1 MEKIKVMA
9 QKLYFEREVSMKK
22 ILRVQ
27 PWYTIIMTAVVFI
40 CFVVFLFLGQI
51 MNWEENSFSI
61 LWYFLIGICA
71 LIALAIFMYYLQFAI
86 VDEKGILIRG
96 LFYKIAIL
104 HWSDIKE
111 ITSEKVVTHNSRG
124 GISLN
129 WLIIKTDKKED
140 VHGRAGVNRRK
151 KSPWTIIAN
160 VRNRTIIGN
169 YYLITEPMSERDIQ
183 GIIRN
188 LKNQK

>member
-1 MEKIKVMA
+1 
-9 QKLYFEREVSMKK
+9 
-22 ILRVQ
+22 
-27 PWYTIIMTAVVFI
+27 
-40 CFVVFLFLGQI
+40 
-51 MNWEENSFSI
+51 
-61 LWYFLIGICA
+61 
-71 LIALAIFMYYLQFAI
+71 MYYLQFAI

-96 LFYKIAIL
+96 LFYKIATL
-104 HWSDIKE
+104 RWSDIKE

-140 VHGRAGVNRRK
+140 VHGRAGANRRK

-188 LKNQK
+188 LKNQE

>member
-1 MEKIKVMA
+1 M
-9 QKLYFEREVSMKK
+9 RK

-27 PWYTIIMTAVVFI
+27 PWYTMIMTAGVFI

-51 MNWEENSFSI
+51 MSWEENSFSI
-61 LWYFLIGICA
+61 LWYFLMGICA
-71 LIALAIFMYYLQFAI
+71 LISLAIFIYYLQFAI

-104 HWSDIKE
+104 CWSDIKE

-129 WLIIKTDKKED
+129 WLIIKTDKKEY
-140 VHGRAGVNRRK
+140 VHGRAGINRCK

-160 VRNRTIIGN
+160 IRNRTIIEN
-169 YYLITEPMSERDIQ
+169 YYLITEPMSEGDIQ
-183 GIIRN
+183 DII
-188 LKNQK
+188 KHSKKQK